1 MRNRI
6 LPWLKNVQADNWHL
20 KLLSLVLAL
29 LTFYTIRAAT
39 GFEFSFTVPLEV
51 EVENGV
57 AILDQ
62 PKTVEVTFRGSQE
75 DLRGL
80 DGRQLKAVVKP
91 KVEDT
96 AGSMMVM
103 IGPEQI
109 TGHAGVRIMRVRP
122 DVASITFD
130 HEVEKVFR
138 VLKPRMIGTPGGKV
152 EIDYTPQYVKIS
164 GPKRWLQDREVVET
178 EPIDVGGCVQSFS
191 RRVRVLSPSD
201 TGVTKI
207 EPPEITVTANIVT
220 ESVSK
225 ELTNM
230 PVRAV
235 IETGNTNSVYIEPER
250 VNVSL
255 HGREEVVKRIPYD
268 SIRVFVDCTG
278 LDPLE
283 VYELPVSVHLPSGI
297 DVTTTVEP
305 QMVKVCFGTSR
316 P

>member
-1 MRNRI
+1 VRNRF
-6 LPWLKNVQADNWHL
+6 LPWLKNVQVDNWHL

-29 LTFYTIRAAT
+29 LTFYAIRGMT
-39 GFEFSFTVPLEV
+39 GFEFSFTVPLDV

-80 DGRQLKAVVKP
+80 DGRQIRAVVKP
-91 KVEDT
+91 KVNDT
-96 AGSMMVM
+96 AGSLMVA

-109 TGHAGVRIMRVRP
+109 TGHSGVRVMRVRP
-122 DVASITFD
+122 DIATITFD
-130 HEVEKVFR
+130 HEVEKMFR
-138 VLKPRMIGTPGGKV
+138 VLKPRMIGIPGSKV
-152 EIDYTPQYVKIS
+152 EIDYAPQYVRII
-164 GPKRWLQDREVVET
+164 GPRRSLQDREVVET

-191 RRVRVLSPSD
+191 KRVRVLSPSD

-230 PVRAV
+230 PIRAV
-235 IETGNTNSVYIEPER
+235 LEAGNTNSVCIRPGKA
-250 VNVSL
+250 NVSL
-255 HGREEVVKRIPYD
+255 HGREGVVKRIADD
-268 SIRVFVDCTG
+268 SVKVFVDCVG

-283 VYELPVSVHLPSGI
+283 VYELPVSVHLPSGV
-297 DVTTTVEP
+297 DVTATVEP
-305 QMVKVCFGTSR
+305 QTVRINFGTPR

>member
-1 MRNRI
+1 MRNRF
-6 LPWLKNVQADNWHL
+6 LPWLKNVQVDNWHM

-29 LTFYTIRAAT
+29 LTFYAIRGAT
-39 GFEFSFTVPLEV
+39 SFEFSFTVPLEV
-51 EVENGV
+51 EVESGV

-80 DGRQLKAVVKP
+80 DGRQIRAVVKP
-91 KVEDT
+91 KVKDT
-96 AGSMMVM
+96 AGSMMVA

-109 TGHAGVRIMRVRP
+109 IGHSGVRVIRVRP
-122 DVASITFD
+122 DTAAIAFD
-130 HEVEKVFR
+130 HEVEKMFR
-138 VLKPRMIGTPGGKV
+138 VLKPKMVGTPGGKV
-152 EIDYTPQYVKIS
+152 EIDYTPQYVRIT
-164 GPKRWLQDREVVET
+164 GPRRSLRDREVVET

-191 RRVRVLSPSD
+191 KRVRVLSPSD
-201 TGVTKI
+201 TGVIRI
-207 EPPEITVTANIVT
+207 EPAEITITANMVT

-235 IETGNTNSVYIEPER
+235 VEAGSTNSVRLRPGS

-255 HGREEVVKRIPYD
+255 HGRVEVIDRVADD
-268 SIRVFVDCTG
+268 SIRVFVDCVG

-283 VYELPVSVHLPSGI
+283 SYELPVNVHLPSGV
-297 DVTTTVEP
+297 DVTATVEP
-305 QMVKVCFGTSR
+305 QMVKVNFETPR